1 LGETYSG
8 IHALADFIRDVTKYQ
23 QEDWET
29 LTSLNKDNEQMSF
42 VFPQSYPKNAEV
54 SYPEFQIQ
62 ELLDQDQTEAVG
74 APPARKSSSSPL
86 VASSVKRSNRR
97 KGKNVGFKQSG
108 CDTKGCLCLLCYP
121 PPKSLYNTDLGYC

>member
-1 LGETYSG
+1 MGETYSG

-23 QEDWET
+23 QEVWET

-97 KGKNVGFKQSG
+97 KGKNVASSNLDVILKDDVACSA
-108 CDTKGCLCLLCYP
+108 T
-121 PPKSLYNTDLGYC
+121 PPKSLYNIDLGYC